1 MKRKNYLL
9 FFYLPFLSL
18 ILIFSFLSYLNRRYI
33 TRQVEAV
40 VYEQLK
46 ATAGILKK
54 DISHLLQEGFPL
66 EEVFKFYSGEENIY
80 FIAVLDAR
88 KNVVGWSS
96 RFEGYLPLSARYLEP
111 EKGWV
116 IESPLGKIYNYFTA
130 FPTDKAGGANET
142 AAIDKT
148 VSPGVA
154 VTTNEATAVNKAES
168 FSEDFSA
175 SKAGTANNSA
185 LPLKV
190 APTRKADKTEKA
202 STHDIAS
209 PLNKDVTSL
218 KTATTRETAVPNKA
232 GTIDRPQS
240 TNKTGTVGEDIT
252 PDKMTTDKKTD
263 PAEKVAASQVAGAS
277 HKATPPAKSASPEI
291 AGQIKYLYLGYSLEN
306 LEMLLAQA
314 QKNFWIILGVFFVFG
329 LLMSVGFFI
338 LQRRFWAKEQEILHT
353 RAEME
358 RYREISAFTSGVA
371 HEIKNP
377 LNSLSLVFEI
387 LRKKGPAELQDKVAL
402 GQAEVKRISRVID
415 EFSRL
420 LKPFRLQRERLE
432 LREFI
437 NRVVNDYKTL
447 AADQRVAV
455 KVKVPDGL
463 YFQADPLLFAQA
475 VGNVLKNA
483 LEASPTGEVVIK
495 GEKQADKIMLTITDS
510 GPGLTAEE
518 AGRIFE
524 PFFTTKKEGLGIGLY
539 LARKIVEAHGGRITA
554 RARWEGGTMFKIE
567 LGG

>member
-1 MKRKNYLL
+1 
-9 FFYLPFLSL
+9 
-18 ILIFSFLSYLNRRYI
+18 
-33 TRQVEAV
+33 
-40 VYEQLK
+40 
-46 ATAGILKK
+46 
-54 DISHLLQEGFPL
+54 
-66 EEVFKFYSGEENIY
+66 
-80 FIAVLDAR
+80 
-88 KNVVGWSS
+88 
-96 RFEGYLPLSARYLEP
+96 
-111 EKGWV
+111 V

-130 FPTDKAGGANET
+130 FSTDEAVGTDEAAAANKAVSISDDATVNET
-142 AAIDKT
+142 AT
-148 VSPGVA
+148 
-154 VTTNEATAVNKAES
+154 
-168 FSEDFSA
+168 
-175 SKAGTANNSA
+175 
-185 LPLKV
+185 
-190 APTRKADKTEKA
+190 ADKA
-202 STHDIAS
+202 S
-209 PLNKDVTSL
+209 
-218 KTATTRETAVPNKA
+218 
-232 GTIDRPQS
+232 
-240 TNKTGTVGEDIT
+240 
-252 PDKMTTDKKTD
+252 
-263 PAEKVAASQVAGAS
+263 
-277 HKATPPAKSASPEI
+277 PPAKAVTPESA
-291 AGQIKYLYLGYSLEN
+291 GRIKYLYLGYSLEN

-387 LRKKGPAELQDKVAL
+387 LRKKGPAEFQDKIAL

-447 AADQRVAV
+447 AADQRVVV

-463 YFQADPLLFAQA
+463 YFQADPLLLAQA

-483 LEASPTGEVVIK
+483 LEASPAGEVVIK

-554 RARWEGGTMFKIE
+554 AARREGGTMFKIE

>member
-1 MKRKNYLL
+1 MKRKSYLL
-9 FFYLPFLSL
+9 FFYIPFLSL

-130 FPTDKAGGANET
+130 FPADEAVGTDEAAAANKAVSISDDVTVNET
-142 AAIDKT
+142 AT
-148 VSPGVA
+148 
-154 VTTNEATAVNKAES
+154 
-168 FSEDFSA
+168 
-175 SKAGTANNSA
+175 
-185 LPLKV
+185 
-190 APTRKADKTEKA
+190 ADKA
-202 STHDIAS
+202 S
-209 PLNKDVTSL
+209 
-218 KTATTRETAVPNKA
+218 
-232 GTIDRPQS
+232 
-240 TNKTGTVGEDIT
+240 
-252 PDKMTTDKKTD
+252 
-263 PAEKVAASQVAGAS
+263 
-277 HKATPPAKSASPEI
+277 PPAKAVTPESA
-291 AGQIKYLYLGYSLEN
+291 GRIKYLYLGYSLEN

-387 LRKKGPAELQDKVAL
+387 LRKKGPAEFQDKIAL

-447 AADQRVAV
+447 AADQRVVV

-463 YFQADPLLFAQA
+463 YFQADPLLLAQA

-483 LEASPTGEVVIK
+483 LEASPAGEVVIK

-554 RARWEGGTMFKIE
+554 AARREGGTMFKIE